1 MATGFIG
8 FLHTPAGRPLLAALG
23 VGCPVKRVT
32 PAQAEALRQR
42 GLSGLRGA
50 RPAPARP
57 ALGLSLDVS
66 TEKDVKA
73 WASRAH
79 LECAVVNR
87 GLRQLSC
94 SAGGVPN
101 GVANGVARSAVARA
115 WVGAVAS
122 PGANG
127 EVDLEGNQA
136 GDGGG
141 ESDLAAVRDIG
152 GEVTFAFNPS
162 GNLVSVDLLRSR
174 VPASTAARLFTQR
187 AAALRSVLG
196 NPAVSAGD
204 ATSTYLESGP
214 MRTAR
219 LVYRFSDYVATV
231 TAMNLPPGG
240 VALREL
246 YQSARGP
253 QSPRGLL

>member
-1 MATGFIG
+1 MSSSVTAAPRDRWRPRGIGIVLSAGIVALVATGFIG
-8 FLHTPAGRPLLAALG
+8 LLHTPAGRPFLAALG
-23 VGCPVKRVT
+23 LGCPVKRVT

-50 RPAPARP
+50 SPAPARP

-66 TEKDVKA
+66 TEQDVKD

-94 SAGGVPN
+94 SAGGV
-101 GVANGVARSAVARA
+101 G
-115 WVGAVAS
+115 
-122 PGANG
+122 
-127 EVDLEGNQA
+127 Q
-136 GDGGG
+136 
-141 ESDLAAVRDIG
+141 SDLAAVREAG

-162 GNLVSVDLLRSR
+162 GHLVSVDLLRSR
-174 VPASTAARLFTQR
+174 VPAPTAARLFTQR

-196 NPAVSAGD
+196 DPAVAAGD
-204 ATSTYLESGP
+204 ATSSYLGSGP

-231 TAMNLPPGG
+231 TAMNLPPAG

-253 QSPRGLL
+253 L